1 MPGVKREL
9 KEAILYAAPFV
20 AWIVLQMTL
29 PTTAVG
35 YAVRTGVTAAVGLAC
50 LLVLKAPCRF
60 SRRGVLVGL
69 AGGLAVCALWIA
81 PEYST
86 WYRTWLELPLGE
98 PPPAPGPSPYEPS
111 VCGWPLTL
119 VKLIG
124 SAFVI
129 APVEDVFFRSFLYR
143 WLICRDFRSVPLAR
157 FDLSAFLWTV
167 LLFTLEHDR
176 PVAAALTGVIYGLL
190 AIRFGLGAAV
200 TAHVTTNLL
209 LGLHVIYHNAWQF
222 W

>member
-1 MPGVKREL
+1 MEQNRKAML
-9 KEAILYAAPFV
+9 AYILPFAV
-20 AWIVLQMTL
+20 WMGLMFTL
-29 PTTAVG
+29 PADAPSYAIRSAATLAVG
-35 YAVRTGVTAAVGLAC
+35 IACFVLCRRMAPSDASRFRLPAIALGL
-50 LLVLKAPCRF
+50 
-60 SRRGVLVGL
+60 L
-69 AGGLAVCALWIA
+69 AGAAVCAFWIA
-81 PEYST
+81 LPAWPFPEPT
-86 WYRTWLELPLGE
+86 
-98 PPPAPGPSPYEPS
+98 APDPSPYAPS
-111 VCGWPLTL
+111 VCGWPLT
-119 VKLIG
+119 VAKLIG

-129 APVEDVFFRSFLYR
+129 APVEEVFFRSFLYR

-190 AIRFGLGAAV
+190 AIRFGLGAAII
-200 TAHVTTNLL
+200 AHVTTNLL